1 MPGASLGAV
10 LTTTRITSVD
20 VVTVQLPPRREH
32 KWTGLTEPIGRYVLT
47 RMMDDSGAVGWGEA
61 PALKDWGGEFGRY
74 FGESPAT
81 TRLVIHRYLAPAVI
95 GADPGN
101 IVDLH
106 MRMDAAIKGY
116 PYAKCAV
123 ELAAYDLAGRRA
135 GLPVHALLGGRARTR
150 IPVTHSIGL
159 IGFAE
164 AEGETAKVAAEG
176 IRTIKIKIGV
186 DPKRDVEMVR
196 LIRSAVGPDVELC
209 VDANEGYKT
218 PGEAIRCIRQME
230 QYGIKYAE
238 QPVMGIARMAEVAR
252 GIDTPVMA
260 DESAWNA
267 HDVIEIIERRAAEIV
282 SIYTT
287 KPGGLYRA
295 MEVAAV
301 CRAAGIICNVNGSVE
316 TGVGN
321 LANLQ
326 LAAAAQA
333 VTLSC
338 VVPVSTPAEEQHGQ
352 VAGIYY
358 TDDLL
363 SRGMKLTEGTIELPS
378 GPGMGIDVDPSKLG
392 KYSVKD
398 EGVHA

>member
-1 MPGASLGAV
+1 MLL
-10 LTTTRITSVD
+10 LTTSRIISVE
-20 VVTVQLPPRREH
+20 VVTVRLPPRREH
-32 KWTGLTEPIGRYVLT
+32 KWTGLTEPIGRYVLV
-47 RMMDDSGAVGWGEA
+47 RMVDDAGRVGWGEA

-81 TRLVIHRYLAPAVI
+81 VRVVIDRYLAPAVT

-106 MRMDAAIKGY
+106 MRMDAVIKGY

-123 ELAAYDLAGRRA
+123 ELAAYDLAARRA
-135 GLPVHALLGGRARTR
+135 GLPVHALLGGHARTR

-164 AEGETAKVAAEG
+164 AEAETAKVAAEG
-176 IRTIKIKIGV
+176 IKTIKIKVGV

-196 LIRSAVGPDVELC
+196 LIRNAVGPDVELC

-230 QYGIKYAE
+230 QYGLKYAE
-238 QPVMGIARMAEVAR
+238 QPVMGIARMAEVAHA
-252 GIDTPVMA
+252 IDTPVMA

-267 HDVIEIIERRAAEIV
+267 HDVTEIVERRAAEIV

-301 CRAAGIICNVNGSVE
+301 CRAAGIVCNVNGSVE
-316 TGVGN
+316 TGIGN
-321 LANLQ
+321 LANVQ

-338 VVPVSTPAEEQHGQ
+338 VVPVSTPAEEQRGQ

-363 SRGMKLTEGTIELPS
+363 THGMKLTDGTIELPR
-378 GPGMGIDVDPSKLG
+378 GPGMGIDVDLG
-392 KYSVKD
+392 KLAKYTVKD
-398 EGVHA
+398 